1 MNIDFFNH
9 TSYTCNG
16 NILEQ
21 SKQKLSIIRHE
32 NQLSATNINT
42 NDE

>member
-1 MNIDFFNH
+1 MNIDIFNH
-9 TSYTCNG
+9 TSYTCR

-21 SKQKLSIIRHE
+21 SKQELSIIRHE